1 MMQQML
7 VGLGGGPLI
16 PDSVSYN
23 VLGGGGSGGP
33 PRSSSP
39 SFGFNCGGGAGAH
52 LVQGTFAP
60 VEGTTYVMTIGAGGV
75 RQNQAPSSSVSTFAS
90 AIGGAAPPSGAG
102 GFNALYGQLWGGSRS
117 GPGGAGAG
125 GLGTVNMSYNP
136 YIGGNGGPGVP
147 LPLHPTNLRIGG
159 GGGGG
164 AARGFNNN
172 SVFGTASDGGGVVIS
187 YTVSENGAVNK
198 AAGGAGNASL
208 GGSGRII
215 LRYADSFAEPTATTG
230 NPTVTVSGGY
240 RHYDF
245 TSSGSITF

>member
-1 MMQQML
+1 MQQML

-125 GLGTVNMSYNP
+125 GLGTVGSNSGVYVA
-136 YIGGNGGPGVP
+136 GNGGPGVV
-147 LPLHPTNLRIGG
+147 LPLHPTSLRVGG

-164 AARGFNNN
+164 TSGGYP
-172 SVFGTASDGGGVVIS
+172 FGTATDGGGVVIS
-187 YTVSENGAVNK
+187 YTVSQNGAVNR
-198 AAGGAGNASL
+198 AAGGGGNSYL
-208 GGSGRII
+208 GGSGRLI
-215 LRYADSFAEPTATTG
+215 LRYSDSFAEPTATTG

>member
-23 VLGGGGSGGP
+23 VMGGGGAGGVP
-33 PRSSSP
+33 GSSYYN
-39 SFGFNCGGGAGAH
+39 GFHCGGGAGST

-60 VEGTTYVMTIGAGGV
+60 VEGTSYVMTIGAGGT
-75 RQNQAPSSSVSTFAS
+75 QGNMGPTSYVSTFAS
-90 AIGGAAPPSGAG
+90 SDGGASPGSTCG
-102 GFNALYGQLWGGSRS
+102 GFNALYGTICGNGRS